1 MTVRSL
7 NESFKEMIKNRVEN
21 HGFPLEDYLEKPP
34 APLKTRFLVIPS
46 IIFALSLVFLCFL
59 QPAPAFMK
67 LLYVMS
73 FGSGTWVCASTQIR
87 FKSGVTTFCVAIGL
101 ITTTLLAG
109 GLISP
114 REAADLVKEMKGN

>member
-1 MTVRSL
+1 MTARSL
-7 NESFKEMIKNRVEN
+7 NESLKEVIKDRVEN

-46 IIFALSLVFLCFL
+46 IIFGFSLVFLSFL
-59 QPAPAFMK
+59 QPSPAFLK
-67 LLYVMS
+67 LLYVVS

-87 FKSGVTTFCVAIGL
+87 FKNVITTFCVAIGL

-114 REAADLVKEMKGN
+114 REAADFVKEMKGN

>member
-1 MTVRSL
+1 MTTRSL
-7 NESFKEMIKNRVEN
+7 NEGLKEIIKDRVEN

-46 IIFALSLVFLCFL
+46 IIFAFSLVLLCFI
-59 QPAPAFMK
+59 QPSPAFMK
-67 LLYVMS
+67 LLYVIS

-87 FKSGVTTFCVAIGL
+87 FKNRTATFFMAIGL
-101 ITTTLLAG
+101 IATTLVAG